1 MSSISLGWPK
11 LVAYVSKKKTLSPND
26 GLIQVTVL

>member
-1 MSSISLGWPK
+1 LAALSLDVPSQK
-11 LVAYVSKKKTLSPND
+11 AITFPND